1 MAVAAVDDDVALL
14 KHRKQQLNKVVN
26 GLAGFHHQHDFA
38 GLFQRVRKLRK
49 AVGANDVF
57 AFGSAFDK
65 AGHLGGGSVIDSH
78 GKTFAFHV
86 HHEVFAHNGEADEA
100 DIRFFHDVL
109 PFQRCTRALPFQTLH
124 TCSSSAG
131 EA

>member
-1 MAVAAVDDDVALL
+1 MAVAAIDNDVALF
-14 KHRKQQLNKVVN
+14 KQGQQQFNKVIN
-26 GLAGFHHQHDFA
+26 GLTGLHHQHYFA
-38 GLFQRVRKLRK
+38 GLLQRVRKLRK
-49 AVGANDVF
+49 AVGADDVF
-57 AFGSAFDK
+57 PLGAALYK
-65 AGHLGGGSVIDSH
+65 TGHLGRGSVINGH
-78 GKTFAFHV
+78 GKALALHV
-86 HHEVFAHNGEADEA
+86 HHKIFAHDGEADEA